1 MRTRPIYVGSDIVL
15 PERVEFNVNIARD
28 KTFIF
33 RSLMAKVACRL
44 HIYAC
49 PVLRLAANLWRC

>member
-1 MRTRPIYVGSDIVL
+1 MGSDIVL
-15 PERVEFNVNIARD
+15 PEGVEFNVNIARD

-33 RSLMAKVACRL
+33 RSLMVEVVCRL

-49 PVLRLAANLWRC
+49 SVLRMAANLLRC